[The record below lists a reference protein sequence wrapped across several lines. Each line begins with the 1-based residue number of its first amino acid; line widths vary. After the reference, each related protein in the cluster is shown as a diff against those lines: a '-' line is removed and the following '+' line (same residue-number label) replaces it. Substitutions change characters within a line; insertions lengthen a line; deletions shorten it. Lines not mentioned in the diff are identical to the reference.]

1 MKVNFTKNKRRLYII
16 AISITLSSCFDDGI
30 RLSDKDNEESDRI
43 TLEIYRTLIQTQSE
57 LGKDLVEEDQKISN
71 IKKQLESSEEEIK
84 NLTQID
90 SDNNWSSR
98 DELLYTNRGLK
109 KELSNWTEI
118 RNKTLDRKKTLDS
131 HLKK

>member
-1 MKVNFTKNKRRLYII
+1 MNFTKNKRRLYII